1 MDSGLPGPF
10 AKFGQALYRIGAGC
24 SARRG
29 LSQSASPVTRAQF
42 RHMRMRPT
50 RKNLTAGIQ

>member
-1 MDSGLPGPF
+1 MDSGLAARF
-10 AKFGQALYRIGAGC
+10 AKFNQALYRIGAGC
-24 SARRG
+24 STRGG

>member
-1 MDSGLPGPF
+1 MDSGLAARF
-10 AKFGQALYRIGAGC
+10 TKFNQALYRIGAGC
-24 SARRG
+24 SMRRG

-42 RHMRMRPT
+42 RRTGLHPT